1 VTVRLFLARPLPGT
15 VGETRRVVHVFEVP
29 PDGAVP
35 ERLAALCGSSFGRQE
50 LERLDHPKGMPCEPC
65 LRRTPAP
72 EPTSVVLERGRPI
85 PLANISMDL
94 EPLLLAPN
102 RLFVVT
108 LLSERQWCTYG
119 FICTALGITSPSLSR
134 HLARLREA
142 GIVQTQMRGRGLHA
156 RLTHEGSKRLL
167 NHLEALQAVVS
178 RAAKLVAAGAARS
191 DSQTADSDV

>member
-1 VTVRLFLARPLPGT
+1 MTVRLFLARPLPGT

-29 PDGAVP
+29 PEDTVP
-35 ERLAALCGSSFGRQE
+35 KRLTALCGSSFGRRE
-50 LERLDHPKGMPCEPC
+50 LERLDHPKGMPCESC
-65 LRRTPAP
+65 LRRTPTP
-72 EPTSVVLERGRPI
+72 EPTSVVVEEGRSI

-119 FICTALGITSPSLSR
+119 FIGTALGITSPSLSR

-142 GIVQTQMRGRGLHA
+142 GIVETHKCGRGLQA
-156 RLTHEGSKRLL
+156 RLTREGSERLV
-167 NHLEALQAVVS
+167 NHLQALQAVVS
-178 RAAKLVAAGAARS
+178 RAAILVATAAWS
-191 DSQTADSDV
+191 DSQAAGSDA

>member
-1 VTVRLFLARPLPGT
+1 VRLFLARPLPGT

-29 PDGAVP
+29 PEGTVP
-35 ERLAALCGSSFGRQE
+35 ERLTALCGSSFGRRE

-72 EPTSVVLERGRPI
+72 EPASVVVEEGRSI

-94 EPLLLAPN
+94 ELLLLAPN

-142 GIVQTQMRGRGLHA
+142 GIVEAHKCGRGLQA
-156 RLTHEGSKRLL
+156 RLTREGSERLV
-167 NHLEALQAVVS
+167 NHLQALQAVVS
-178 RAAKLVAAGAARS
+178 RAANLVATGARS
-191 DSQTADSDV
+191 DSKAAGSDT